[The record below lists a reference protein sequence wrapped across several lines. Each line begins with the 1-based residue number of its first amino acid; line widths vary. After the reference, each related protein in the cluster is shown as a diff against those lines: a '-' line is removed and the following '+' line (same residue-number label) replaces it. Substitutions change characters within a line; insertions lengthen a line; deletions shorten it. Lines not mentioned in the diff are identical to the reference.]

1 MDKIDATV
9 KKETLYIAMAT
20 IILSTLMQAIF
31 LITGKWDYTV
41 LLGNLLGAVA
51 AIGNFFVMG
60 LGVQKALGKDEK
72 EAKSVMKLSQTV
84 RMLVLFVIAMV
95 GYLVPVF
102 NTLAVVLPYIF
113 PRLAITLRPF
123 FMKK

>member
-1 MDKIDATV
+1 MNKIDATV

-20 IILSTLMQAIF
+20 AILSALMQAVF

-41 LLGNLLGAVA
+41 LLGNLLGAAA

-102 NTLAVVLPYIF
+102 NTLTVVLPYIF

-123 FMKK
+123 FIKK

>member
-20 IILSTLMQAIF
+20 VILSTLMQAIF